1 MTLCANVHDTLCL
14 FLVSIPH
21 SRGISPAIGVGLL
34 PIPLHLV
41 LLPSEALVVIPFGL
55 EELLEVCLTVDDT
68 LQRSVCASAAVRSGV
83 RVRVRSGVRVRVRS
97 RVRVRMRVRSG
108 VRVWMK
114 VRSGVRVRMRS
125 GMRVRMS
132 VEG

>member
-1 MTLCANVHDTLCL
+1 MCANVHDTLCL

-21 SRGISPAIGVGLL
+21 SQGISPAVGVGLL

-83 RVRVRSGVRVRVRS
+83 RVRMRVRVRS
-97 RVRVRMRVRSG
+97 GVRVRMRVRSG
-108 VRVWMK
+108 VRVM
-114 VRSGVRVRMRS
+114 MRS